1 MLLWIAYAIFNA
13 AMVRLGQQIQ
23 KMNEI
28 MENAKKTAD
37 GLKSDWTGNDYDAFD
52 AYVKNNLMPGMNQA
66 ISTMTDWQS
75 RLGRA
80 QDRMRQADTAGKQV
94 ASGLADVF
102 GKITSS

>member
-1 MLLWIAYAIFNA
+1 MLWFAYAIFAA
-13 AMVRLGQQIQ
+13 AMTRLGQQIQ

-52 AYVKNNLMPGMNQA
+52 AYVKNNLMPGMNKA
-66 ISTMTDWQS
+66 VSTMQDWQS

-80 QDRMRQADTAGKQV
+80 QDRMRQADNAGKQLV
-94 ASGLADVF
+94 GGLAGVF
-102 GKITSS
+102 GKITGS

>member
-1 MLLWIAYAIFNA
+1 MLWLAYAIFA
-13 AMVRLGQQIQ
+13 EAMAQLAQQIQ

-28 MENAKKTAD
+28 MENAKKTAN

-52 AYVKNNLMPGMNQA
+52 GYVQNNLVPGMNTA
-66 ISTMTDWQS
+66 IATMQDWHS

>member
-52 AYVKNNLMPGMNQA
+52 GYVKNNLVPGMNTA
-66 ISTMTDWQS
+66 IATMQDWHS

-80 QDRMRQADTAGKQV
+80 QDRMRQADTAGKQLV
-94 ASGLADVF
+94 SGLSGVF
-102 GKITSS
+102 SKIASN

>member
-1 MLLWIAYAIFNA
+1 MLWIAYAIFNT
-13 AMVRLGQQIQ
+13 AMAQLAQQVQ

-52 AYVKNNLMPGMNQA
+52 AYVKNNLVPGLNKA
-66 ISTMTDWQS
+66 ISIMQDWHS

-80 QDRMRQADTAGKQV
+80 QDRMRQADNAGKQLV
-94 ASGLADVF
+94 GGLASVF